1 MQSQKK
7 VLIVLEMNEVSGRRQ
22 LSGIL
27 RFLGSSGRWNIRLL
41 QKVSDL
47 TAEVIRDIADDDFD
61 GLLTGINDGDSD
73 KSIQHVLSSCSVPAV
88 FMDAENRPYP
98 MRSKAKH
105 LSIRIDNAEI
115 GRTAARHL
123 MSLGRFRSFG
133 FVPAN
138 SNPDWSKARERA
150 FSGMIRR
157 SGGQCSTFSCTASE
171 EKAYRGELA
180 EWILSLPKPAAVF
193 CAWDTCAIPV
203 VTLCHEHHVG
213 LPDQMALLSVDDDEF
228 LCNLVSPALSS
239 VRPDFEG
246 EGFLAAKTLDMMM
259 RHTGM
264 VPPQPKPCKVE
275 GITER
280 GSTKPI
286 SPSGFLVQR
295 ALEYISKNAC
305 RGIGASDIVA
315 HLGVSRSLL
324 DLRFRQ
330 TQKESVLRTIRRQQL
345 DEAKR
350 LLDATDYPI
359 ARIASLC
366 GFKSENHPK
375 KLFREAFG
383 MSMSGYRRRGG
394 RKPRHW

>member
-41 QKVSDL
+41 QRVSDL
-47 TAEVIRDIADDDFD
+47 TPEAIRDIANDHFD
-61 GLLTGINDGDSD
+61 GLLTGINAGDSD
-73 KSIQHVLSSCSVPAV
+73 KSIQKVLSSCSIPAV
-88 FMDAENRPYP
+88 FMDAENCHSL
-98 MRSKAKH
+98 MHNKARH
-105 LSIRIDNAEI
+105 ISIRIDNAGI
-115 GRTAARHL
+115 GRTAAQHL

-133 FVPAN
+133 FVPEK

-150 FSGMIRR
+150 FCGMVRR
-157 SGGQCSTFSCTASE
+157 SGGQCSIFSCHADE
-171 EKAYRGELA
+171 EKEYHRELA
-180 EWILSLPKPAAVF
+180 EWVQSLPKPAAVF

-203 VTLCHEHHVG
+203 MTVCHERHVSI
-213 LPDQMALLSVDDDEF
+213 PEQMALLSVDDDEF

-239 VRPDFEG
+239 IRPDFEG
-246 EGFLAAKTLDMMM
+246 EGFLAAKTLDMMIQC
-259 RHTGM
+259 TGL
-264 VPPQPKPCKVE
+264 VQVNPKPCKVE

-295 ALEYISKNAC
+295 ALEYISKNAI
-305 RGIGASDIVA
+305 RGIGVSDVAA

-330 TQKESVLRTIRRQQL
+330 MQKRSVLHTIRQQQL
-345 DEAKR
+345 EEVKR
-350 LLDATDYPI
+350 LLDATNYPI
-359 ARIASLC
+359 ARIASMC

-375 KLFREAFG
+375 NLFREAFE
-383 MSMSGYRRRGG
+383 MSMFEYRHRARH
-394 RKPRHW
+394 RKR